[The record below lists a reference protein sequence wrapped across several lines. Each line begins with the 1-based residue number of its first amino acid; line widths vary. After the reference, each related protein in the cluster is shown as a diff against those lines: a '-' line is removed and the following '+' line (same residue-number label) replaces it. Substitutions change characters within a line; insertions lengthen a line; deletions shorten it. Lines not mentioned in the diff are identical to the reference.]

1 MNDKY
6 VLNSAEIID
15 DNDLLINETMATIF
29 AGNHTASV
37 TEENDVDT
45 RSNMTSNFSEDSENS
60 EDGFTSSRMGHAE

>member
-15 DNDLLINETMATIF
+15 DNDVLINETMATIF

-37 TEENDVDT
+37 TEENDV
-45 RSNMTSNFSEDSENS
+45 NMTSNFSEDSENS
-60 EDGFTSSRMGHAE
+60 EDGFTSSHMGHAE